1 MKFQERKIE
10 EMQVN
15 PFQLIGKEWMLIT
28 AGTEEK
34 ANTMTASWGGM
45 GVFWG
50 KNVITTYIR
59 PQRYT
64 KRFIDT
70 NDTFSVSFFSEEYK
84 KILAYCGKVSG
95 KDEDKI
101 KNAKLSTCFYE
112 GTPYFE
118 EAKLVF
124 ICRKMCEGE
133 IKPEL
138 FIDKEAD
145 EKWYP
150 QKDYHRMYMG
160 TGRSVALPPQS
171 TRTSI
176 SSFMPARLST

>member
-1 MKFQERKIE
+1 MWKGKNMKFQERKIE

-15 PFQLIGKEWMLIT
+15 PFQLIGKEWMLIA

-160 TGRSVALPPQS
+160 EILAILEKTEK
-171 TRTSI
+171 TE
-176 SSFMPARLST
+176 